1 MCETKT
7 ILLAE
12 DDPHDVELVEREF
25 KQAPAG
31 INLQVARDGV
41 EAMHYVAGEEK
52 YADRAKH
59 PLPDVILLDIKMP
72 RMDGFDFLL
81 WLRSRAPTQQQ
92 WIPVVIM
99 SSSGLP
105 EDVEHAYL
113 LGANSYIIKPV
124 NWHVFRERI
133 KALGIHWAAQGEAP
147 QNSRNSLESWERSE
161 RERTRAHELAW

>member
-1 MCETKT
+1 MSETKT
-7 ILLAE
+7 ILVVE
-12 DDPHDVELVEREF
+12 DEPRDVELVEREF
-25 KQAPAG
+25 QQAPAG

-41 EAMHYVAGEEK
+41 EAMQYVAGEEK

-81 WLRSRAPTQQQ
+81 WLRSRAPAQQR
-92 WIPVVIM
+92 WIPAVIM

-124 NWHVFRERI
+124 YWHVFRERI
-133 KALGIHWAAQGEAP
+133 KALGIHWAAQGETP
-147 QNSRNSLESWERSE
+147 KIRETGKESWS
-161 RERTRAHELAW
+161 